1 MPSKG
6 GPVFVRVRD
15 KSTKHEFDVPSDDWR
30 IAAELFTPIKSD
42 RFPPVD
48 RPRAPKH
55 YTPTKNVKEVKPN
68 G

>member
-1 MPSKG
+1 M
-6 GPVFVRVRD
+6 FIRVKD
-15 KSTKHEFDVPSDDWR
+15 KETKHEFDVSESDWR
-30 IAAELFTPIKSD
+30 IAEGIFDPIKSD

-55 YTPTKNVKEVKPN
+55 YTPNKNAKEVTAN

>member
-1 MPSKG
+1 
-6 GPVFVRVRD
+6 VFIRVKD
-15 KSTKHEFDVPSDDWR
+15 KETKHEFDVVESDWR
-30 IAAELFTPIKSD
+30 IAEGIFDPIKSD

-55 YTPTKNVKEVKPN
+55 YTPNKNTKEVTAN